1 MDRLLPKEASFQNIE
16 TYDERELMFMA
27 FQKRSRTNARSM
39 PEVDLV
45 QRILKLPQS
54 LEPKAH

>member
-1 MDRLLPKEASFQNIE
+1 MDRLLPKEVSFQNIE

-27 FQKRSRTNARSM
+27 FQKRSRANARSM